1 VTTGVATFLSALG
14 VLAPVLFVLA
24 LGYCAGRAK
33 RFGSDQVAGL
43 NELVLDFAFP
53 ALLFVGIVRAP
64 RATLFAEF
72 PFVLGLLVATVGV
85 FSVVALLSLFVQ
97 RHTIGA
103 AALQALAVSCSNAGF
118 AGVPVLTPL
127 FGASS
132 LLSIAIAALIFN
144 VTVVPLAVTMLEYD
158 AQRSAG
164 GKMRNLAAVIR
175 QSVFGSLTKPYVLA
189 PMLAAILVL
198 LDVRIPK
205 EIQNMLYLIGS
216 ATGGV
221 SLFVAGL
228 ILAAF
233 RVTLTP
239 EIFGNVGW
247 KMIVQP
253 LFMVLLVAALA
264 IAKPLGAQAILI
276 CSFGSAVVSPMLAVR
291 YKVYEAEAASTLLL
305 TTFAMVV
312 VVPLAIVLTK

>member
-1 VTTGVATFLSALG
+1 MDVSTFFSALG

-33 RFGSDQVAGL
+33 QFGSDKVAGL

-72 PFVLGLLVATVGV
+72 PFVLGLLIATVGL
-85 FSVVALLSLFVQ
+85 FLVVALIGAFVL
-97 RHTIGA
+97 RHSIGA
-103 AALQALAVSCSNAGF
+103 AALQALGVSCSNAGF
-118 AGVPVLTPL
+118 AGIPVLSPI
-127 FGASS
+127 FGSSS

-144 VTVVPLAVTMLEYD
+144 ITVVPVSVTMLEYD

-164 GKMRNLAAVIR
+164 GQTRSLAAVIG
-175 QSVFGSLTKPYVLA
+175 QSVLGSLTKPYVLA
-189 PMLAAILVL
+189 PLLAAILVL
-198 LDVRIPK
+198 LDVHIPR

-216 ATGGV
+216 ATAGV

-228 ILAAF
+228 ILAAY

-253 LFMVLLVAALA
+253 LFMVLLVAVLA
-264 IAKPLGAQAILI
+264 VAKPLGAQAILI

-291 YKVYEAEAASTLLL
+291 YKVYQAEAASTLLL
-305 TTFAMVV
+305 TTLAMAI
-312 VVPLAIVLTK
+312 VVPLAITLTR